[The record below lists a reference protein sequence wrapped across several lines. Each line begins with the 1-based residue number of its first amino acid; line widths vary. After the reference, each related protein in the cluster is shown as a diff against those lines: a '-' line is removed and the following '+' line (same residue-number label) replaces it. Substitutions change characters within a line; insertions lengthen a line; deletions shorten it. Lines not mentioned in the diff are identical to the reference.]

1 MGLKTSDG
9 KTQHDIDEDDYYR
22 SIGVDPDTLNADLP
36 AVDPND
42 IVSDTEDN
50 DSQEFDKITD
60 HPWYW
65 VYTQVKYI
73 LMVVFIAAP
82 WTILGGCA
90 VAWNIWLNI
99 YFNQGWAGANIWLIL
114 NSVYLIFQYVLS
126 LLLFYEIDAWI
137 YYMKF
142 IRFGSLISS
151 YFYTIMYI
159 VALVELLVI
168 IDDLDGS
175 EVTFVNMYT
184 VMVLAYNLIL
194 HAPIIPVNIAI
205 AAKEGSM
212 EFVQF
217 LNDWAGTGL
226 DDWSLGLHNIV
237 DFFIAIGNWLN
248 PWWWF
253 SDKKDWDEMYE

>member
-1 MGLKTSDG
+1 M
-9 KTQHDIDEDDYYR
+9 
-22 SIGVDPDTLNADLP
+22 A
-36 AVDPND
+36 
-42 IVSDTEDN
+42 
-50 DSQEFDKITD
+50 
-60 HPWYW
+60 
-65 VYTQVKYI
+65 
-73 LMVVFIAAP
+73 VFIAVP
-82 WTILGGCA
+82 WTLLGGAA
-90 VAWNIWLNI
+90 VAWNVWLNI
-99 YFNQGWAGANIWLIL
+99 YFNQGWAGGNIWLIM
-114 NSVYLIFQYVLS
+114 NTVYLILQYVLS
-126 LLLFYEIDAWI
+126 LLIFYEIDAWI

-142 IRFGSLISS
+142 IRFGSLITS
-151 YFYTIMYI
+151 YFYTIMYV
-159 VALVELLVI
+159 VALVQLLVV

-194 HAPIIPVNIAI
+194 HAPIIPVNMAI
-205 AAKEGSM
+205 AGKELSM